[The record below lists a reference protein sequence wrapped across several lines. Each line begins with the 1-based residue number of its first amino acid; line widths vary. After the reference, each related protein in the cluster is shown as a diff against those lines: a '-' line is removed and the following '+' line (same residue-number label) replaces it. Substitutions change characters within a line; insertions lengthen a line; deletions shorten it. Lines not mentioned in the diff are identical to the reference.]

1 VRASATEETVPPHPT
16 PPPLPAEVALGD
28 AVFNVAHAALL
39 TLGLVRGDWDQVARG
54 LADRL
59 HEQRRGSLFPRSL
72 QLAARARALG
82 ALGATISGAGPT
94 VLFWCFYE
102 QTGAVA
108 ERLRGELDGWATL
121 LRTPFEQQGA
131 FVDDL

>member
-1 VRASATEETVPPHPT
+1 MPDEKVSTRAARAA
-16 PPPLPAEVALGD
+16 LPAEVALGD

-72 QLAARARALG
+72 QLAERARTLG

-94 VLFWCFYE
+94 PCK
-102 QTGAVA
+102 
-108 ERLRGELDGWATL
+108 
-121 LRTPFEQQGA
+121 
-131 FVDDL
+131 